1 MLDDATM
8 DDIRAAFD
16 DLDWRQ
22 LAIVAHQSPTRRL
35 QTLFELNEFARNLLI
50 ASERQRQPDISD
62 EELERRVR
70 ERIQLNY
77 VV

>member
-1 MLDDATM
+1 MVDDVTM

-22 LAIVAHQSPTRRL
+22 LAIVARQSPTRRL
-35 QTLFELNEFARNLLI
+35 QTLFELNEFARNFI
-50 ASERQRQPDISD
+50 VASERQRQPDISD
-62 EELERRVR
+62 EELKRRVR
-70 ERIQLNY
+70 ERIQLNH